1 MKKVLFVSATVYST
15 PLSKDISKKF
25 EVLSEI
31 CLPIVFAFGNKNE
44 IIDWKNSK
52 FYLNKKNKN
61 RFLNYI
67 HIAVLFYFR
76 VPKLIKSESIE
87 VVCFQDPITSFIT
100 IVSLKLRKINVKI
113 ITESHGDFIETIILE
128 KNLLFPK
135 SYRYIFEKVAK
146 ISFQNSDIIRTIS
159 EFTENQINK
168 FNLNKQYVRFPAW
181 IDVNKYISTS
191 REISNEE
198 SFKILFA
205 GTISPRKNPQILVE
219 AIDYLDE
226 NIVLEIIGKPIN
238 NEYFEQ
244 LKKRI
249 ENSKHKKNIL
259 ITPHLSQDEL
269 IKKYLQ
275 YDLFILPS
283 ISEGLGRVVIEAQ
296 ATGCPVLVS
305 SDTGIVDLV
314 MDGETGF
321 IFENNN
327 ALDLSSK
334 LDTLIKDK
342 ELLFQVGL
350 NSKEF
355 VKNNFNENNFKFGYK
370 KLFDL
375 V

>member
-67 HIAVLFYFR
+67 HIAFLFFFR

-327 ALDLSSK
+327 VLDLSSK
-334 LDTLIKDK
+334 LDTLIKDR

-350 NSKEF
+350 NSREF

>member
-15 PLSKDISKKF
+15 PLSIDISKKF

-31 CLPIVFAFGNKNE
+31 CLPLVFAFGNKNE

-52 FYLNKKNKN
+52 FYLNKKINN

-67 HIAVLFYFR
+67 HIAFLFFFR

-334 LDTLIKDK
+334 LDTLIKDR

-355 VKNNFNENNFKFGYK
+355 VKNNFNENNFKFSYK

>member
-31 CLPIVFAFGNKNE
+31 CSPVVFAFGNKHE
-44 IIDWKNSK
+44 IIDWKNTK
-52 FYLNKKNKN
+52 FYLNKKIKN
-61 RFLNYI
+61 RLLNYI
-67 HIAVLFYFR
+67 HIAFLFFFR
-76 VPKLIKSESIE
+76 VSKLIKSENIE

-100 IVSLKLRKINVKI
+100 IISLKLRKINVKI

-128 KNLLFPK
+128 KNLFFPK
-135 SYRYIFEKVAK
+135 SYRYLFEKVAK

-181 IDVNKYISTS
+181 IDVNRYISTS
-191 REISNEE
+191 REISNKE

-205 GTISPRKNPQILVE
+205 GTISPRKNPRILVE

-269 IKKYLQ
+269 INKYLQ
-275 YDLFILPS
+275 YDLFVLPS

-334 LDTLIKDK
+334 LDNLIKDR

>member
-15 PLSKDISKKF
+15 PFSKDIIKKF

-31 CLPIVFAFGNKNE
+31 CSPIVFAFAKKYE

-52 FYLNKKNKN
+52 FYLNKKSKN
-61 RFLNYI
+61 RLLNYMQ
-67 HIAVLFYFR
+67 IALLFFFR

-113 ITESHGDFIETIILE
+113 ITETHGDFIETIILE
-128 KNLLFPK
+128 KNLFFPK
-135 SYRYIFEKVAK
+135 TYRYLFEKVAK
-146 ISFQNSDIIRTIS
+146 ISFQNSDVIRTIS
-159 EFTENQINK
+159 EFTENQVNK

-181 IDVNKYISTS
+181 IDINKYISTR
-191 REISNEE
+191 REIANIE

-226 NIVLEIIGKPIN
+226 SIILEIIGKPIN

-249 ENSKHKKNIL
+249 ENSKHKKKIL

-269 IKKYLQ
+269 INKYLQ
-275 YDLFILPS
+275 YDLFVLPS

-296 ATGCPVLVS
+296 ATGCPVLVA

-334 LDTLIKDK
+334 LDALIKDR

>member
-1 MKKVLFVSATVYST
+1 M
-15 PLSKDISKKF
+15 
-25 EVLSEI
+25 
-31 CLPIVFAFGNKNE
+31 
-44 IIDWKNSK
+44 
-52 FYLNKKNKN
+52 
-61 RFLNYI
+61 
-67 HIAVLFYFR
+67 
-76 VPKLIKSESIE
+76 
-87 VVCFQDPITSFIT
+87 
-100 IVSLKLRKINVKI
+100 
-113 ITESHGDFIETIILE
+113 
-128 KNLLFPK
+128 LFPK

-191 REISNEE
+191 REISNEK

-219 AIDYLDE
+219 AIDSLDE

-238 NEYFEQ
+238 NEYFDQ

-269 IKKYLQ
+269 INKYLQ
-275 YDLFILPS
+275 YDLFVLPS

-334 LDTLIKDK
+334 LDTLIKDR